1 MTRMQNLRALWMGA
15 VAALLLVGS
24 STQAGLIYDNGA
36 PNSTSGNEM
45 TQWIQAE
52 DFALASPVVLT
63 DVRFWGIESTQGAY
77 QGSIVWSIY
86 GDNAGA
92 PGTLLYRDTAAS
104 TMAFDHATG
113 FGSSYQ
119 FDFSVGALNL
129 GAGTYWLGLHNGPLT
144 TTTREE
150 LYWETTAANLTSTA
164 REDEAPFDEGG
175 WFNNGAEH
183 AFQLFSNVGPVI
195 PAPGAILLGSI
206 GTGLVTW
213 LRRRRML

>member
-1 MTRMQNLRALWMGA
+1 MKRALNLRALWMGV

-24 STQAGLIYDNGA
+24 SAQAGLIYDNGA
-36 PNSTSGNEM
+36 PNVISGNEM
-45 TQWIQAE
+45 TQWIQTE

-63 DVRFWGIESTQGAY
+63 DVRFWATEEVQGAY

-86 GDNAGA
+86 GDNGGTPGA
-92 PGTLLYRDTAAS
+92 LLYRDSATPS
-104 TMAFDHATG
+104 MVYDHDTS

-119 FDFSVGALNL
+119 FDFSVGTVNL
-129 GAGTYWLGLHNGPLT
+129 SAGTYWLGLHNGPLT
-144 TTTREE
+144 TTSREN

-164 REDEAPFDEGG
+164 REDMAPFDDSS
-175 WFNNGAEH
+175 WFNNAQEH
-183 AFQLFSNVGPVI
+183 AFQLFGNIGPVV